1 MQNLCITPNNK
12 FAVSYT
18 NNNQVV
24 LCSIMTGEAT
34 RLDKPIDTSGQLV
47 HTGGPACLSCD
58 SATCIC

>member
-34 RLDKPIDTSGQLV
+34 RLDKPIDTSGQ
-47 HTGGPACLSCD
+47 
-58 SATCIC
+58 SAQQPVITQLLKQETR